1 MIEVA
6 FVAPDTT
13 IPGWRWPHFT
23 PQEMAS
29 RGDGSLR
36 LSGDAMDALEA
47 ARVALGEPFIILSA
61 YRDPLHNAR
70 VGGAPLSRHKMGD
83 AFDIALRGHRKTE
96 LYAACKAAGFR
107 GFGMYKTFL
116 HVDMGP
122 ERTWGKWT

>member
-1 MIEVA
+1 MIQVP
-6 FVAPDTT
+6 FVGPDTT
-13 IPGWRWPHFT
+13 VEGWRWPDFT

-29 RGDGSLR
+29 KGDRSLR
-36 LSGDAMDALEA
+36 LSGDAMDALQA
-47 ARVALGEPFIILSA
+47 ARGALGEPFVILSA

-83 AFDIALRGHRKTE
+83 AFDIALAGHRKME

-107 GFGMYKTFL
+107 GFGMYRTFL